1 MADVEVEPITVSNS
15 DCEMV
20 EFSVLGE
27 ARRGA
32 SKTTTLDFQR
42 VVFELL
48 RTPAVRVPWDSVL
61 LGKRGSRKTGLVAPQ
76 EGSLEGA
83 EAGCP
88 PVPQDKPARKKTGV
102 DVQGVFP
109 VSPGEK
115 ENLSPVEEGT
125 GNSRAQISCSD
136 IEGENWKG
144 KSPA

>member
-1 MADVEVEPITVSNS
+1 LRFTPEGQRDTERLDTQEV
-15 DCEMV
+15 
-20 EFSVLGE
+20 
-27 ARRGA
+27 
-32 SKTTTLDFQR
+32 
-42 VVFELL
+42 
-48 RTPAVRVPWDSVL
+48 
-61 LGKRGSRKTGLVAPQ
+61 
-76 EGSLEGA
+76 SLKGA

-115 ENLSPVEEGT
+115 ENISPVEEGT